1 VILLTAQKR
10 VNILNFVRKLPI
22 LILTAVAFA
31 QAPIQIT
38 TRLAQVVVI
47 ARDKHGP
54 IGDLTKGDFEILDKG
69 KPRQI
74 ATFNIAR
81 ASDRMQRTALP
92 PNTFSNRLDRGDA
105 PVTAT
110 VVLFDRLNTS
120 FKDQFTARQ
129 QVLSWLKSI
138 DPESPTAIYSLGNQL
153 RILHDFTEDR
163 SRLANAL
170 AQSTSENSHLLDNSS
185 VDLTPPILQAP
196 NTTTQ
201 PSNGDISTGTS
212 SWLAQILEP
221 LQTYSYDRRVAITFA
236 AMQAIANHMA
246 ALPGRKNL
254 IWVSGAFPLTLAFG
268 KGGFAGGGERTV
280 TYLGQLK
287 GATAAIDRANVA
299 VYPVDARGLVTSAAL
314 QAATP
319 QRPSQQVVARS
330 SHIPTAEDL
339 VDTREIETMQ
349 VMAEWTGGRAFY
361 NTNDIQG
368 ALKQASED
376 AEVTYTL
383 GFYADEKELDGS
395 YHELKVKIA
404 RKGADVRYRKGYF
417 ATPVMAG
424 DSQPAAEVLRNALFS
439 PADATA
445 MGLTASLTPD
455 AAHSG
460 SFILALGMD
469 LQNLSLA
476 AKNDRWNDVLNFIVA
491 QEGVTGAIL
500 DATQNAIT
508 INVTDENRER
518 LLKDGLTI
526 RVAITPAPGL
536 SQIRVAVMDQATGN
550 IGSLRIALPVR
561 PILK

>member
-1 VILLTAQKR
+1 LTARKS
-10 VNILNFVRKLPI
+10 VNILDLVRKLPI

-38 TRLAQVVVI
+38 TRLVQVVVI

-54 IGDLTKGDFEILDKG
+54 IADLTKGDFEILDKG
-69 KPRQI
+69 KQRQI
-74 ATFNIAR
+74 ATFNIAH
-81 ASDRMQRTALP
+81 ASDRVRRAALP

-105 PVTAT
+105 PITAT

-163 SRLANAL
+163 SGLVNAL
-170 AQSTSENSHLLDNSS
+170 AQNPSESSHLLNNSTA
-185 VDLTPPILQAP
+185 DLTPPILQAP

-212 SWLAQILEP
+212 SWLTQILEP

-236 AMQAIANHMA
+236 AMEAIANHMA

-280 TYLGQLK
+280 TYLSQLK

-319 QRPSQQVVARS
+319 QKPSQHVVGNS
-330 SHIPTAEDL
+330 SHIPSAEDL

-361 NTNDIQG
+361 NSNDIQG
-368 ALKQASED
+368 ALRQASQD

-383 GFYADEKELDGS
+383 GFYAEEKELDGS

-417 ATPVMAG
+417 ATPVTAI
-424 DSQPAAEVLRNALFS
+424 DSQPAAEVLKNALFS

-445 MGLTASLTPD
+445 LGLTASLTPD
-455 AAHSG
+455 PAHAG

-469 LQNLSLA
+469 MQNLSLA
-476 AKNDRWNDVLNFIVA
+476 AKNSRWADMLNFVIA
-491 QEGVTGAIL
+491 QQASTGVVL
-500 DATQNAIT
+500 DAIQNSIK
-508 INVTDENRER
+508 IDVTDENRDK
-518 LLKDGLTI
+518 LLKEGITLK
-526 RVAITPAPGL
+526 VAIAPAPGL

-550 IGSLRIALPVR
+550 LGSLRIVPPVK
-561 PILK
+561 P

>member
-1 VILLTAQKR
+1 LTARKS
-10 VNILNFVRKLPI
+10 VNILDLVRKLPI
-22 LILTAVAFA
+22 LILAAVAFA

-38 TRLAQVVVI
+38 TRLVQVVVI

-54 IGDLTKGDFEILDKG
+54 IGDLTKNDFEILDKG
-69 KPRQI
+69 KPRQV
-74 ATFNIAR
+74 ATFSVAR
-81 ASDRMQRTALP
+81 SSDRPRRAALP
-92 PNTFSNRLDRGDA
+92 PGTFSNHLDGTDA

-138 DPESPTAIYSLGNQL
+138 DPESPTAIYALGNQL

-163 SRLANAL
+163 SRLVNAL
-170 AQSTSENSHLLDNSS
+170 AQSRSENSHLLDNSAA
-185 VDLTPPILQAP
+185 DLEPPILQAP

-201 PSNGDISTGTS
+201 PSNGDISLGTS
-212 SWLAQILEP
+212 NWLTQILEP
-221 LQTYSYDRRVAITFA
+221 LQAYSYDRRVAMTFA
-236 AMQAIANHMA
+236 AMEAIANHMA
-246 ALPGRKNL
+246 AIPGRKNL

-287 GATAAIDRANVA
+287 GVTAAIDRANVA
-299 VYPVDARGLVTSAAL
+299 VYPVDARGLMTSTSL
-314 QAATP
+314 QAASP
-319 QRPSQQVVARS
+319 QRPSQPVVLRS
-330 SHIPTAEDL
+330 NHIPTAEDL
-339 VDTREIETMQ
+339 IDTREVETMQ

-417 ATPVMAG
+417 ASPVMAG
-424 DSQPAAEVLRNALFS
+424 DSQPVAEVLRNALFS

-455 AAHSG
+455 ESRSG
-460 SFILALGMD
+460 SFLLTVGME
-469 LQNLSLA
+469 LQNLSMA
-476 AKNDRWNDVLNFIVA
+476 AKSNRWNDALNFIVA
-491 QEGVTGAIL
+491 QESVTGAIL

-518 LLKDGLTI
+518 LLKDGLAI
-526 RVAITPAPGL
+526 KVAITPAPGL

-550 IGSLRIALPVR
+550 VGSLRITPA
-561 PILK
+561 K